1 MKCEE
6 GRDEGERWWGKGA
19 EGEDDKE
26 KGAAMEARWVNRS
39 GKIKKKKEK
48 RKERRIRHEPAEA
61 EKVEKRERCGD
72 GVRGLARVT
81 RGEWRPEKL
90 K

>member
-1 MKCEE
+1 MRGRGEE

-19 EGEDDKE
+19 VGEDDKE
-26 KGAAMEARWVNRS
+26 KGAATEARWVNRR
-39 GKIKKKKEK
+39 GKIKKK
-48 RKERRIRHEPAEA
+48 KERRIRHEPAEA
-61 EKVEKRERCGD
+61 EKVEKRERCRD

-81 RGEWRPEKL
+81 GGEWRPEKL